1 MRRRASLLSA
11 AVLLLGAAPA
21 VADEKLQPYEATVNR
36 DQAAVVGDSGIELDH
51 AGFKGTALGEQ
62 HLQLAITPSQAAKL
76 EAKGIELTQ
85 EALPKT
91 KKLAT
96 GGDSP
101 NPYYDVFRS
110 YSEHLGIADELRT
123 EAAANRDVAK
133 LVTIGTSRLDKPI
146 LAIKITDD
154 ARTVAAGSRPAV
166 LFVAVNNRRGG
177 IAAEVARRKGRGFLE
192 HKNDPRIRE
201 LLKTTE
207 IWVLP
212 VFNPDG
218 YDYTFTCGTGTAVT
232 KCGPGAANSNRL
244 WRKTLRDNNNDGI
257 FGNSGDGVDPN
268 RNFPEQWALD
278 NEGSNPS
285 PAAEDYRGP
294 YANSEPENA
303 AYDRFIRRIK
313 PVYNLNYHSAAQ
325 LLNASFGFITN
336 RPADDDT
343 LSRALTGTDGDAAVD
358 PYQPDE
364 ASDLYVTHG
373 ETVDW
378 AYFQFGTIGFTP
390 ELDTAATASAGGS
403 SFVFPDDEDK
413 VEAVFE
419 KNLHLALNMVN
430 SATHVDRPSN
440 YSGDPAEYRVKPTLD
455 IQPTLF
461 DVSYGGAQPV
471 EAIVRRSLGPVD
483 ISASISGPGGASRSV
498 LLRADEYKG
507 GERYGD
513 VPGKYFVRVR
523 ATLPENWN
531 TAASPRIAAA
541 GDVVAVT
548 VRAGGQQQHFSYR
561 VASTQQDKA
570 KKRVLVVAA
579 EDYTGT
585 SPNRTPYATAP
596 RYLQQHV
603 DALKAAGYEVD
614 TFNVDAPPANAAGGP
629 GLKYPTFLGVLS
641 HFDAVDYYT
650 GDDYVPQDAAETNP
664 RYLSSATAFSGSSVI
679 SSWAAKG
686 WFNLRDYLN
695 EGGKAVLD
703 GRNAN
708 VTFASTSTNLMAHSS
723 FLFNPDPLYGF
734 NYPPGNAGDDDRPG
748 TAFIRPH
755 NVNNDIEQYF
765 FGVASR
771 AGGYGSTTYN
781 GAAVAPL
788 AGGIFA
794 GLAPFAVDTTA
805 GDDPNQDRAR
815 APAPRAKSVSR
826 LRTLSSVTSQQP
838 LRQERAEL
846 DVQTTPAQTANGGV
860 AISTRDT
867 VTFGFGLEQVDQATR
882 DALVARAFGY
892 LLPSSADT
900 TAPVGQFTYPDANAS
915 IPWTDPVDTEVVAY
929 DERGDIKEVRLFVNG
944 TLVEAKKSFPFQFRY
959 FPTAAQAGTTITLRA
974 EAEDKVGNVK
984 SVERPVRIVAT
995 SALVQSPLPVGKT
1008 TLSGSPTVGSALTV
1022 SSGGFL
1028 NGPAPT
1034 TVEWLRDGA
1043 VIAGAAAITYTLT
1056 NSDLGHLV
1064 SARVTAV
1071 NSAGD
1076 ADATSAGLYVSA
1088 APIVGP
1094 AGPAGATGPAGAAC
1108 ATGAAGAPGPAGAAG
1123 AKGDKGDKGDAP
1135 SVRVT

>member
-1 MRRRASLLSA
+1 MRARSASSHSSSRSPRRRPRGSKA
-11 AVLLLGAAPA
+11 
-21 VADEKLQPYEATVNR
+21 N
-36 DQAAVVGDSGIELDH
+36 GIDL
-51 AGFKGTALGEQ
+51 TA
-62 HLQLAITPSQAAKL
+62 
-76 EAKGIELTQ
+76 

-110 YSEHLGIADELRT
+110 YSEHLGIADELRA

-133 LVTIGTSRLDKPI
+133 LVTIGTSLLGKPI

-154 ARTVAAGSRPAV
+154 ARNVADGSRPAV
-166 LFVAVNNRRGG
+166 LFGAVNHAREWT
-177 IAAEVARRKGRGFLE
+177 AAEVARREARWFLE

-343 LSRALTGTDGDAAVD
+343 LARAISGTDGDAAVD
-358 PYQPDE
+358 PYTPQQ
-364 ASDLYVTHG
+364 ASELYVTHG

-390 ELDTAATASAGGS
+390 ELDTAATAGAGGS

-440 YSGDPAEYRVKPTLD
+440 YTQDPAEYQIKPTLD
-455 IQPTLF
+455 IQPSKF
-461 DVSYGGAQPV
+461 DVSYGGAQIIESV
-471 EAIVRRSLGPVD
+471 VRRTLGPVD
-483 ISASISGPGGASRSV
+483 INATISGPGGTSRTQ
-498 LLRADEYKG
+498 LLRATEYTG

-531 TAASPRIAAA
+531 TAAAPRPPAV
-541 GDVVAVT
+541 GDTVPVT
-548 VRAGGQQQHFSYR
+548 IRAGGQQQRFSYR

-570 KKRVLVVAA
+570 KQRVLVVAA

-585 SPNRTPYATAP
+585 SPNRTAGYATAP

-614 TFNVDAPPANAAGGP
+614 TFNTDDPPLNASGRAGHR
-629 GLKYPTFLGVLS
+629 YPTFLGVLS

-650 GDDYVPQDAAETNP
+650 GDDYVPQEPAETNP
-664 RYLSSATAFSGSSVI
+664 RYLSTATAFSGSTVVA
-679 SSWAAKG
+679 SWAVKG
-686 WFNLRDYLN
+686 WFELRDYLN

-703 GRNAN
+703 GRNVN
-708 VTFASTSTNLMAHSS
+708 VTFASTSTSLTSYSNFQFYA
-723 FLFNPDPLYGF
+723 DPLYGF

-748 TAFIRPH
+748 TAYLRAH
-755 NVNNDIEQYF
+755 DVNNDIEQYF

-781 GAAVAPL
+781 SAPVGPI

-794 GLAPFAVDTTA
+794 GLAPFAVDTAA
-805 GDDPNQDRAR
+805 GNDPNQDAAG
-815 APAPRAKSVSR
+815 APAPRAKSVTR

-838 LRQERAEL
+838 LRQERA
-846 DVQTTPAQTANGGV
+846 A
-860 AISTRDT
+860 
-867 VTFGFGLEQVDQATR
+867 
-882 DALVARAFGY
+882 
-892 LLPSSADT
+892 AD
-900 TAPVGQFTYPDANAS
+900 
-915 IPWTDPVDTEVVAY
+915 
-929 DERGDIKEVRLFVNG
+929 
-944 TLVEAKKSFPFQFRY
+944 
-959 FPTAAQAGTTITLRA
+959 
-974 EAEDKVGNVK
+974 
-984 SVERPVRIVAT
+984 
-995 SALVQSPLPVGKT
+995 
-1008 TLSGSPTVGSALTV
+1008 
-1022 SSGGFL
+1022 
-1028 NGPAPT
+1028 
-1034 TVEWLRDGA
+1034 
-1043 VIAGAAAITYTLT
+1043 
-1056 NSDLGHLV
+1056 
-1064 SARVTAV
+1064 
-1071 NSAGD
+1071 
-1076 ADATSAGLYVSA
+1076 
-1088 APIVGP
+1088 
-1094 AGPAGATGPAGAAC
+1094 
-1108 ATGAAGAPGPAGAAG
+1108 
-1123 AKGDKGDKGDAP
+1123 
-1135 SVRVT
+1135 